1 MLKRQKLDTSG
12 YFQEQSTAN
21 LTASFEVVLQIAKQ
35 KKPHNIG
42 ETLVKPC
49 AVNMVKLI
57 LGETSA
63 KKIQQVSLSNDTIK
77 RRISLMATDVKQQ
90 VIAEIKSSPIFSIQ
104 VDESTDVASCSQ
116 LLVFVRYIHMEDVK
130 EEFLYCKTLET
141 SATAQDVMGSISN
154 FFDIFFDSI
163 YINRRLA
170 VGKLCGVCTDG
181 APAMLGC
188 KSGFQMKVKEKSPEV
203 RGVHCMIHRY
213 TLACKTLPNFLKKV
227 LNSVVKIVNF
237 IKKSATTSRLFKQF
251 CKEMDSD
258 HETLLYYTA
267 VRWLSKGNVV
277 TRFFELRTEIKLFL
291 EMIEK
296 DAFVDF
302 FKDETWLQ
310 GLAYLADITEQLN
323 KFNLRLQ
330 GPDTNILQLGD
341 ILRGFIEKIHNWNPR
356 VNQENFAMFEN
367 LSNFES
373 CFSSLI
379 KQEITEHLQSL
390 ENEFKKYFPDLEE
403 GSDVFPRNP
412 FSVMMDIATIPEEVQ
427 DELFE
432 LRNDSAGREIF
443 MTKSLSQFWSSM
455 LTSYPKLSTEALH
468 VIVPFA
474 STYLCKSGFSALMH
488 IKPKARNQLD
498 VEDDM
503 RIAISK
509 TQPRISRLAC
519 NMQQQ
524 KSH

>member
-1 MLKRQKLDTSG
+1 
-12 YFQEQSTAN
+12 
-21 LTASFEVVLQIAKQ
+21 
-35 KKPHNIG
+35 
-42 ETLVKPC
+42 
-49 AVNMVKLI
+49 MVKLI

-77 RRISLMATDVKQQ
+77 RRISLMATDIKQQ
-90 VIAEIKSSPIFSIQ
+90 VIAEIKSSPMFSIQ
-104 VDESTDVASCSQ
+104 FDESTNVASCSQ

-130 EEFLYCKTLET
+130 EEFLYCKALET
-141 SATAQDVMGSISN
+141 SATAHDVMDSISN
-154 FFDIFFDSI
+154 FFDIEG
-163 YINRRLA
+163 LQWE
-170 VGKLCGVCTDG
+170 KLCGVCTDG

-188 KSGFQMKVKEKSPEV
+188 KSGFQMKVKEKSSEV

-213 TLACKTLPNFLKKV
+213 TLACKTHPNFLKKV
-227 LNSVVKIVNF
+227 LNHLRTDDVYIRTCKLLPKRRMTYIYARKHFFLKSIPSGMLRARHRENRIVNF

-277 TRFFELRTEIKLFL
+277 THFFELRTEIKLFL

-330 GPDTNILQLGD
+330 GPDTNILQFGD
-341 ILRGFIEKIHNWNPR
+341 ILRGFIEKIHNWNRR

-373 CFSSLI
+373 GC
-379 KQEITEHLQSL
+379 LQSL

-403 GSDVFPRNP
+403 GFDVFPQNL
-412 FSVMMDIATIPEEVQ
+412 FSVMIDIATISEEVQ
-427 DELFE
+427 DELLE

-455 LTSYPKLSTEALH
+455 LTSYSKLSMKALR

-474 STYLCKSGFSALMH
+474 SFYLCESGFSALMH
-488 IKPKARNQLD
+488 IKSKACNQLD